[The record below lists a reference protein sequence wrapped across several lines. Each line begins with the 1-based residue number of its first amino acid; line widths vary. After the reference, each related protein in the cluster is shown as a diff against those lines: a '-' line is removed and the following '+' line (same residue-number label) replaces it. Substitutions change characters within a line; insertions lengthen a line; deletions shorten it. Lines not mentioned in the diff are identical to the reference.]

1 MEIESTQDTKERLS
15 SIQRLL
21 EETCAQFEKITK
33 KRLESRRFEDPRSFE
48 ELKARISSG
57 EKGEDDAS
65 RATRQRFLT
74 IVSVVQTWTGPIK
87 SATDVAFSPA
97 SACVSALSYIL
108 EIPSKVHGIHESI
121 RAVINEVEPRFTEL
135 RVYDDMGTAIDPVL
149 MISVCNVMM
158 AFITLCAQCV
168 KLLEKGKAYQ
178 YFKEGKWIMTNQN
191 PIREGLDKLKALSE
205 QKEHVQQMT
214 MMKEILNSSDK
225 IDILDGKIDGISEYV
240 NKRSDEVARQD
251 DLSRIKKDLRI
262 TSEDG
267 VLMGHRVYTE
277 TLRMAKD
284 KTCQFLESESY
295 MNWALNKDEG
305 VSPLLLITGEAG
317 TGKSVLSA
325 SIFLDVKE
333 KEMFAAYYSF
343 PSMPKTRKYHQQ
355 PLEDCVRA
363 TGLQLA
369 EQNPDYRRRLLH
381 FLNTEEGRAQGTGY
395 KGLLDSLNI
404 WQAPDKMICYLIL
417 DGLDNLAEWERK
429 QFMNDLINNQIPS
442 KRNSLRV
449 CVTGPRRLLREYSR
463 RKDCLLSAKMEDYN
477 DRVIAEYIGK
487 FLEKKDLL
495 QEDFLDFAELRKS
508 ICEAVT
514 KNARGS
520 FHKVQKWLDRI
531 ENLVQSNSRD
541 ELTRF
546 LNALSR
552 GGSDLAKS
560 ELQDLERILDWKEI
574 AELNELIIWCEFSM
588 SKDVI
593 LDIDQLEAFLWEQK
607 FIRSNSPPL
616 SSLRKK
622 IRDRF
627 SLILEERD
635 DGVRLRDEMRRWV
648 ILDQNKDQQSAISA
662 TISLQN
668 TSIEVAQ
675 RFFWD
680 LANHSMNRF
689 NFDAYQMDMA
699 KPSTHRIR
707 VTELNAHLVIV
718 KRTFEFLRKAPD
730 PLSGPIGGVLLRGLP
745 AHLAVLQEPSQ
756 LEQLK
761 DTDRRTIGENV
772 QELFLSPVSLERHW
786 DVLQQTRWHT
796 SSDAIDAFWKW
807 LSDDAAIKHPIIR
820 DKIREVWNDP
830 KRNQKL
836 FEPLARLAGHKWLQD
851 RSPSSTTA
859 SFEWLRAFLN
869 MDAELDYAS
878 QNSDFGSE
886 EDGHSFES
894 NDSIKDDDVTKAEKW
909 CERVL
914 GPSRMRE
921 QDVWVQRLAETY
933 EYADSH
939 KKAFNKY
946 REVADISKPKT
957 SKLLER
963 MGDIDQERQG
973 KVLVR
978 LASLTGDK
986 DQALQYLKQALSLSA
1001 SNINAR
1007 YALIKSLWS
1016 RNCREELSDLVL
1028 DTLKPRTASGP
1039 MGHLGLVIQMAIEDS
1054 DYDDTQM
1061 MNLPYI
1067 ISSICSSSAD
1077 NFAFLL
1083 ENMQTAIENAKA
1095 QNRVKTWTTLLLHK
1109 GMALACY
1116 SDDPYHADQAVK
1128 SWTECAD
1135 TIMEKLKYQSAG
1147 AILLDRV
1154 GRQLGC
1160 HYFTQTLKDPD
1171 NAETYSRKLEE
1182 VYQNQRGIVHG
1193 MSAAKT
1199 YLAADLIRRGKQP
1212 DAEALFQANIREAF
1226 GLLSDDTTGN
1236 DMDGFCLLFLIFLH
1250 TGDRVNALHAY
1261 SLLARRVLD
1270 AEILKEWLQSD
1281 EKTTTPE
1288 AAELREYFQEVCNKP
1303 TNAWYKVIELVEFLR
1318 RSQRK
1323 LMNETLWSDDDTAKM
1338 KSYEAL
1344 LESMDQYAKSLK
1356 DSYLYYMCDACDCY
1370 LDTSRSMYAC
1380 KFCHDFALC
1389 ESCFHRFLH
1398 GALKM
1403 SLCHIEHEYVR
1414 IPPWDAKAH
1423 VRAFRRRVLMDATV
1437 ADDGYLVGGR
1447 EVPVVEWL
1455 NCLKAKWDPQGDW
1468 EFR

>member
-1 MEIESTQDTKERLS
+1 METQSRQDVQERLK
-15 SIQRLL
+15 SIQRLM

-33 KRLESRRFEDPRSFE
+33 RRLESRRFEDVKSFE
-48 ELKARISSG
+48 DLMKKISSG
-57 EKGEDDAS
+57 EKGDDDES
-65 RATRQRFLT
+65 RETRQKFLA
-74 IVSVVQTWTGPIK
+74 IVSALQTLTGPVK
-87 SATDVAFSPA
+87 CATDIAFSPA
-97 SACVSALSYIL
+97 SACASALSFIL

-121 RAVINEVEPRFTEL
+121 RAVIDEVEPRFTEI
-135 RVYDDMGTAIDPVL
+135 RVYYGMGTVIDPVL
-149 MISVCNVMM
+149 IISVCNVMM
-158 AFITLCAQCV
+158 AFIILCAQCV
-168 KLLEKGKAYQ
+168 KLLEKGKAYR
-178 YFKEGKWIMTNQN
+178 YFKEGKWIMSNQN
-191 PIREGLDKLKALSE
+191 PIRDSLDKLKALAE
-205 QKEHVQQMT
+205 QKEQVQSMIIL
-214 MMKEILNSSDK
+214 KEILNSSDK
-225 IDILDGKIDGISEYV
+225 IDIVDGKIDGISEYV
-240 NKRSDEVARQD
+240 SKRSDEVTRQD
-251 DLSRIKKDLRI
+251 DLSRIKKDLRV
-262 TSEDG
+262 TSKDG

-284 KTCQFLESESY
+284 KTCQFLESKSY

-305 VSPLLLITGEAG
+305 VPPLLLITGEVG
-317 TGKSVLSA
+317 TGKSVCAA
-325 SIFLDVKE
+325 SMFLDIKKKE
-333 KEMFAAYYSF
+333 TFAAYYSF
-343 PSMPKTRKYHQQ
+343 SPMPKSPKDHQQ

-369 EQNPDYRRRLLH
+369 EQNLDYRRRLLH
-381 FLNTEEGRAQGTGY
+381 LLKMGEGRAQGTDY
-395 KGLLDSLNI
+395 KGLLDTLNV
-404 WQAPDKMICYLIL
+404 WQAPDKMVCYLVL
-417 DGLDNLAEWERK
+417 DGLDNLAEQECK
-429 QFMNDLINNQIPS
+429 DFMNHLITNQIPS

-449 CVTGPRRLLREYSR
+449 CVTGSRKLLRAYSK
-463 RKDCLLSAKMEDYN
+463 RKDCLQFEEIECYTE
-477 DRVIAEYIGK
+477 RVIADYTGK

-495 QEDFLDFAELRKS
+495 QEDFLDFADLRES

-514 KNARGS
+514 SNACGS

-531 ENLVQSNSRD
+531 ESVVQSDNRD

-546 LNALSR
+546 LSALSR
-552 GGSDLAKS
+552 GGSDLARS
-560 ELQDLERILDWKEI
+560 ELQDLERTLDWKEI
-574 AELNELIIWCEFSM
+574 AELNELIIWSEFNM

-607 FIRSNSPPL
+607 FICSNSPPL

-622 IRDRF
+622 IRGRF
-627 SLILEERD
+627 SSILEERD
-635 DGVRLRDEMRRWV
+635 DGVRLRKEMKHLV
-648 ILDQNKDQQSAISA
+648 ILDQNKDQHPAISA
-662 TISLQN
+662 TISVQN

-680 LANHSMNRF
+680 LANHSVMNRF
-689 NFDAYQMDMA
+689 NFDANQMDMA

-707 VTELNAHLVIV
+707 VTKLNAHLVIV

-730 PLSGPIGGVLLRGLP
+730 PLSRPVGGILLEELP

-772 QELFLSPVSLERHW
+772 QEIFLSPMSLERHW

-796 SSDAIDAFWKW
+796 SPDAIDAFWKW

-836 FEPLARLAGHKWLQD
+836 FEPLARLAGQKWLQD

-886 EDGHSFES
+886 EDDHSFES

-939 KKAFNKY
+939 KKAFKKY
-946 REVADISKPKT
+946 RET

-978 LASLTGDK
+978 LASLTGDE

-1077 NFAFLL
+1077 NFASLL
-1083 ENMQTAIENAKA
+1083 ENMQTATENAKA

-1135 TIMEKLKYQSAG
+1135 TIMEELKYQSAG

-1250 TGDRVNALHAY
+1250 TGDRVNALNAY

-1281 EKTTTPE
+1281 EKTTTLE
-1288 AAELREYFQEVCNKP
+1288 AAELREYFQEVCNEP
-1303 TNAWYKVIELVEFLR
+1303 TSAWYKVIELVEFLR
-1318 RSQRK
+1318 LSQRK
-1323 LMNETLWSDDDTAKM
+1323 LMNETLWSDDDAAKM

-1344 LESMDQYAKSLK
+1344 LESMNQYAKSLK
-1356 DSYLYYMCDACDCY
+1356 DAHQYYLCDACDCY

-1389 ESCFHRFLH
+1389 ESCFHRFQH
-1398 GALKM
+1398 GVLKM
-1403 SLCHIEHEYVR
+1403 SLCHIEHDYVR

-1455 NCLKAKWDPQGDW
+1455 NCMKEKWDPQGDW
-1468 EFR
+1468 DFR

>member
-1 MEIESTQDTKERLS
+1 METPSVQDSQERLRS
-15 SIQRLL
+15 TRRLL
-21 EETCAQFEKITK
+21 NEACAQFEKITK
-33 KRLESRRFEDPRSFE
+33 KRLEPRRFEDPRSFE
-48 ELKARISSG
+48 ALKARISSG
-57 EKGEDDAS
+57 GKGEDDAS

-74 IVSVVQTWTGPIK
+74 IVSVAQAWTGPIK
-87 SATDVAFSPA
+87 TVTDGVSISLAFSPA

-121 RAVINEVEPRFTEL
+121 RAVIEEVEPRFTEL
-135 RVYDDMGTAIDPVL
+135 SVYDDMGTAIGSVL

-178 YFKEGKWIMTNQN
+178 YFKEGKWILSNQN

-205 QKEHVQQMT
+205 QKEYVQQMV

-225 IDILDGKIDGISEYV
+225 IDIVDGKIDGISEYV

-267 VLMGHRVYTE
+267 VLVGHRVYTE

-284 KTCQFLESESY
+284 KTCQFLESKSY
-295 MNWALNKDEG
+295 MNWALNKDED
-305 VSPLLLITGEAG
+305 VPPLLLITGEAG

-325 SIFLDVKE
+325 SMFLDIKE

-343 PSMPKTRKYHQQ
+343 PSMPKSRKNHQQ

-395 KGLLDSLNI
+395 KGLLDALNI

-442 KRNSLRV
+442 KRKTLRV
-449 CVTGPRRLLREYSR
+449 CVTGPRRLLREYSK
-463 RKDCLLSAKMEDYN
+463 RKDCLRSAKMEDYN

-635 DGVRLRDEMRRWV
+635 DGVRLRDEMRQWV

-680 LANHSMNRF
+680 LANHSVMNRF

-730 PLSGPIGGVLLRGLP
+730 PLSRPIGGILLRGLP

-786 DVLQQTRWHT
+786 DVLQQTKWHT

-820 DKIREVWNDP
+820 DKIREIWNDP

-859 SFEWLRAFLN
+859 SFEWLEAFLN
-869 MDAELDYAS
+869 IDAETDYAS
-878 QNSDFGSE
+878 QNSDFSSE
-886 EDGHSFES
+886 EDDHSFRS
-894 NDSIKDDDVTKAEKW
+894 DDSLKDDDVTKAEKW
-909 CERVL
+909 CEKVL

-939 KKAFNKY
+939 KKAFKKY
-946 REVADISKPKT
+946 QEA

-963 MGDIDQERQG
+963 MGGIDQERQG
-973 KVLVR
+973 NVLVR
-978 LASLTGDK
+978 LASLAGDK

-1001 SNINAR
+1001 SNVNAR
-1007 YALIKSLWS
+1007 YALIKSSWS
-1016 RNCREELSDLVL
+1016 RDCREELSDLVL
-1028 DTLKPRTASGP
+1028 DTLKLRTASGP
-1039 MGHLGLVIQMAIEDS
+1039 TGHLGLVIQMAIEDS

-1061 MNLPYI
+1061 MNLPYT

-1077 NFAFLL
+1077 NFASLL
-1083 ENMQTAIENAKA
+1083 GNMQTAIENAKA
-1095 QNRVKTWTTLLLHK
+1095 QNRVKTWATLLLHK
-1109 GMALACY
+1109 GRAFACY
-1116 SDDPYHADQAVK
+1116 SDDPSHADQAVK
-1128 SWTECAD
+1128 AWTECAEI
-1135 TIMEKLKYQSAG
+1135 IMEKLKYQSAG

-1160 HYFTQTLKDPD
+1160 YNFTQTLNDPG
-1171 NAETYSRKLEE
+1171 NAETYSLKLEE

-1199 YLAADLIRRGKQP
+1199 YLAADFIRRGKQA

-1236 DMDGFCLLFLIFLH
+1236 DMYGFNLLFLTFLY
-1250 TGDRVNALHAY
+1250 TGDRVNVLNAY
-1261 SLLARRVLD
+1261 SLIARHVLD
-1270 AEILKEWLQSD
+1270 VEILEEWLRSD
-1281 EKTTTPE
+1281 EKPTTPE
-1288 AAELREYFQEVCNKP
+1288 ATELIEFFQENCSKP
-1303 TNAWYKVIELVEFLR
+1303 VSVWYKVAELVQFLR
-1318 RSQRK
+1318 RNRNK
-1323 LMNETLWSDDDTAKM
+1323 LMNETPWSDDDAAKM

-1344 LESMDQYAKSLK
+1344 LESMNRYARALS
-1356 DSYLYYMCDACDCY
+1356 DANYDYLCDACECV
-1370 LDTSRSMYAC
+1370 LDTSKSMYAC
-1380 KFCHDFALC
+1380 KFCYDFALC
-1389 ESCFHRFLH
+1389 ESCFHRFRH

-1403 SLCHIEHEYVR
+1403 SLCHIEHDYVR

>member
-1 MEIESTQDTKERLS
+1 
-15 SIQRLL
+15 
-21 EETCAQFEKITK
+21 
-33 KRLESRRFEDPRSFE
+33 
-48 ELKARISSG
+48 
-57 EKGEDDAS
+57 
-65 RATRQRFLT
+65 
-74 IVSVVQTWTGPIK
+74 
-87 SATDVAFSPA
+87 
-97 SACVSALSYIL
+97 
-108 EIPSKVHGIHESI
+108 
-121 RAVINEVEPRFTEL
+121 
-135 RVYDDMGTAIDPVL
+135 MGTAIDPVL
-149 MISVCNVMM
+149 MSSVCNVMM

-178 YFKEGKWIMTNQN
+178 YFKEGKWILSNQN

-205 QKEHVQQMT
+205 QKEHVQQMI

-225 IDILDGKIDGISEYV
+225 IDIVDGKIDGISEYV
-240 NKRSDEVARQD
+240 SKRSDEVARQD
-251 DLSRIKKDLRI
+251 DLSRINKDLRI

-284 KTCQFLESESY
+284 KTCQFLESTSY

-305 VSPLLLITGEAG
+305 VPPLLVVTGEAG

-343 PSMPKTRKYHQQ
+343 PSMPKSRKYHQQ
-355 PLEDCVRA
+355 PLEDCVKA

-381 FLNTEEGRAQGTGY
+381 FLNTEEGRAKGTGY

-417 DGLDNLAEWERK
+417 DGLDNLAEQECK
-429 QFMNDLINNQIPS
+429 DFMNHLITNQIPS
-442 KRNSLRV
+442 KRNSLRI
-449 CVTGPRRLLREYSR
+449 CVTGSRKLLRAYSKQ
-463 RKDCLLSAKMEDYN
+463 KDCLQSEEMECYN
-477 DRVIAEYIGK
+477 QRVIADYTAK

-495 QEDFLDFAELRKS
+495 QEDFLDFADLRKS

-531 ENLVQSNSRD
+531 ENLVQSDSRD
-541 ELTRF
+541 ELIRF

-588 SKDVI
+588 SKDVL
-593 LDIDQLEAFLWEQK
+593 LDIDQLEALL

-635 DGVRLRDEMRRWV
+635 DGVRLRDEMRQWV

-680 LANHSMNRF
+680 LANHSLMNRF

-699 KPSTHRIR
+699 KPSIHRIR

-730 PLSGPIGGVLLRGLP
+730 PLSRPIGGILLRELP

-772 QELFLSPVSLERHW
+772 QELFLSPISLERHW

-796 SSDAIDAFWKW
+796 SSDTIDSFWKW
-807 LSDDAAIKHPIIR
+807 LSDDAAIKHPIIW
-820 DKIREVWNDP
+820 DKIREVWNNP

-836 FEPLARLAGHKWLQD
+836 FESLARLAGHKWLQD

-869 MDAELDYAS
+869 MDAEIDYTS
-878 QNSDFGSE
+878 QNSDFSSE
-886 EDGHSFES
+886 GDDHSFRS
-894 NDSIKDDDVTKAEKW
+894 DDSIKDDYVTKAEKW

-933 EYADSH
+933 EYANSY
-939 KKAFNKY
+939 KKAFKKY
-946 REVADISKPKT
+946 QET

-963 MGDIDQERQG
+963 MGDIDRERHG

-978 LASLTGDK
+978 LASLAGDE
-986 DQALQYLKQALSLSA
+986 DEALQYLKQALGLSA

-1007 YALIKSLWS
+1007 YALFKSLWS
-1016 RNCREELSDLVL
+1016 RNCGEELSDLVL
-1028 DTLKPRTASGP
+1028 ETLKLRTASGP
-1039 MGHLGLVIQMAIEDS
+1039 MGHLGLVIKMAFEDN
-1054 DYDDTQM
+1054 DYDDTQV
-1061 MNLPYI
+1061 MNLPCI

-1077 NFAFLL
+1077 NFASLL
-1083 ENMQTAIENAKA
+1083 ENMQIAIENAKT
-1095 QNRVKTWTTLLLHK
+1095 QDQVKTWATLLWHK
-1109 GMALACY
+1109 GIALAYY
-1116 SDDPYHADQAVK
+1116 SETPSHADQAVIA
-1128 SWTECAD
+1128 WTECAEL
-1135 TIMEKLKYQSAG
+1135 IMKRLKHQSAG
-1147 AILLDRV
+1147 AILLDKV
-1154 GRQLGC
+1154 GQQLGC

-1236 DMDGFCLLFLIFLH
+1236 DMDGFCLLFSIFLH

-1261 SLLARRVLD
+1261 SLIARRVLD

-1288 AAELREYFQEVCNKP
+1288 AAELREYFQEVCNEP
-1303 TNAWYKVIELVEFLR
+1303 TNVWYKVIELVEFLWQ
-1318 RSQRK
+1318 SQRK
-1323 LMNETLWSDDDTAKM
+1323 LMNETLWSDDDAAKM
-1338 KSYEAL
+1338 TSYGAL
-1344 LESMDQYAKSLK
+1344 FESMERYEKALHDASSDYT
-1356 DSYLYYMCDACDCY
+1356 CDGCDCF
-1370 LDTSRSMYAC
+1370 LETSTNMYSCKAC
-1380 KFCHDFALC
+1380 YNFQLC
-1389 ESCFHRFLH
+1389 ESCFQRFQH
-1398 GALKM
+1398 GALKLP
-1403 SLCHIEHEYVR
+1403 LCHIEHDYVR